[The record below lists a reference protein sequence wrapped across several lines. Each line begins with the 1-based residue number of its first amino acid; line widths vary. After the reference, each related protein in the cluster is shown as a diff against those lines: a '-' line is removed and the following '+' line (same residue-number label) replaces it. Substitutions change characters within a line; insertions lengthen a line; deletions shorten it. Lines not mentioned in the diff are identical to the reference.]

1 MTDATDI
8 TLNAPTPDDGRP
20 EDDQVQIAQTD
31 AGEQTEVEGATGN
44 AASQAE
50 TMVNRPAAGQT
61 VEVPVQPG
69 ERYVIDFDPTEAQV
83 VIDGDDF
90 ILLFADG
97 GRIVFPNLVPMAES
111 ANSPVLEVGGVD
123 IGGDVIIAQ
132 ARALSGEQP
141 TLETAAGDTAAGP
154 DAQGSGANE
163 YNDNLGDIID
173 TLDAQPPLIYVEREF
188 GLIDVEVIDPL
199 LLDEEPTIPSL
210 NVLPSFGTV
219 SEAFK
224 PQQSPPGTGLNPG
237 DNPEFSDDPGEP
249 RVAFEGTAD
258 LGSNE
263 GGVITGLVLEDG
275 TVATPSP
282 VGASFTTDF
291 DNVTQQLTL
300 TTVNEGDFLVPTPL
314 GNILYVNVLTGEWQ
328 YILLASETHPGV
340 GLSGPDDVL
349 QEVFTYTVTDGF
361 GQTVS
366 STITV
371 TIEDDAPIANNED
384 PLSVF
389 EDGFVSASGSV
400 LGNDQTGADGTETTL
415 DDPSTPDDDEIQT
428 VASAGTSAGS
438 QQEVPAGE
446 DGLTIVGSFGTL
458 TIRQDGTYDYSANP
472 DTGGMTDTFVY
483 TIRDADGDEA
493 QATITIDIKD
503 GPGGDLIVAD
513 SAPQGFIPE
522 DTKTPVT
529 LRAVTGDPD
538 DDDQILTQVI
548 LDLPFQV
555 DTTGTVGDQW
565 QLDLGQL
572 ETLFGVAEGAANP
585 TGLVTSWTFDEATG
599 VLVINLNPDPSVTDD
614 SLSSAPL
621 DRNSFEVTFD
631 LTPPDDSDVDI
642 EGAEVTAS
650 ALDTVS
656 GATGSGTGTSD
667 ITVDAIV
674 DGSEVL
680 IDADGDPATAPVVI
694 TDTNDDIGTNVDTP
708 VNLGLSLVL
717 GNDSTDL
724 SNDDAPVQGGTD
736 GSDDADET
744 ERVTEVTVQLDQG
757 ATLDLTGLDPQPT
770 VSDLGGG
777 VTLYTF
783 DTSDLP
789 VAGAVGTPNADA
801 VSGLIDDFVVIPAT
815 GVTKDISVVITTTT
829 EEAAS
834 STTNPNGASGQEIND
849 PDNID
854 IDTYNLTV
862 KVVDIPGGKL
872 EANGD
877 PNGFIPEDVPTNVV
891 LTAAVGDPTDPN
903 EVLTQIVVDFGT
915 PIDLDRS
922 SLDTQWQLEASDL
935 DTIRG
940 LPGVTAVELADGGTV
955 LTITLD
961 PTAGIQTFSAD
972 LTLTTPDDSDV
983 DLDGVQ
989 VTVTAEDTSVGVTA
1003 TGTSTSDITVDAIV
1017 DGSEVFRNGKV
1028 IDPVND
1034 NDDLGT
1040 TTNTPVNLGLSLAL
1054 GFDSTDLANGDAPT
1068 QGDTDG
1074 SDAGD
1079 LTEEVIQVTLQL
1091 DQGATV
1097 DLSLLSPQ
1105 PTVEDLGGGVTLY
1118 TFDTAGLGEA
1128 AVNTLVSK
1136 FVVTPAAGA
1145 TGDITVVVETTT
1157 RELNTPPDSVE
1168 APSGDEA
1175 NIADNTDIDT
1185 YRLTLKV
1192 VDVPGGDLKV
1202 TGNPDGV
1209 IPEDVPT
1216 ETTLSASVGDPSDPN
1231 EVLTQIVVDFKTAID
1246 LDGSNTADQW
1256 QLDPADL
1263 DALRALPGVTSV
1275 VFVDGGTTLTVNLD
1289 PAANIQTFSEI
1300 LTLTTPDDSDV
1311 DLDGVEVTVT
1321 AVDTSVGTDASGT
1334 STSDIVADAV
1344 VDGSEVLRNS
1354 AIINSSNNSVGTN
1367 VNAAVLLGLTLDLG
1381 LDNTN
1386 AGNSADPSQSDVVD
1400 GSDAADATETVTLV
1414 TVLVDQGA
1422 TLTFAGATAT
1432 TSSTA
1437 PGETLY
1443 SFDTSGLNEGQ
1454 VSALLASFQVTPA
1467 TGATEDINVT
1477 VTTTTRELNTPPA
1490 STNAPSG
1497 DEVVIADN
1505 TDVDSYQLVVK
1516 VVGVPGGELTVT
1528 GNPDGV
1534 VPEDVPTETTLSASV
1549 GDPSDPNEVLTQ
1561 IVVDFKTAI
1570 DLDGSNTADQWQ
1582 LDPADLDALR
1592 ALPGVTS
1599 VVFAD
1604 GGTTL
1609 TVNLDPAAGIQTF
1622 NGLITLTTPDDSDV
1636 DLDGVEVTV
1645 TARDTSVGTDAS
1657 GTSTSD
1663 IVADAVIDGSEITF
1677 GTPTGLQNQ
1686 FGPIDLTTEL
1696 VLGSDSTNAG
1706 NSTDPSQS
1714 DVTDGT
1720 IFADDTEFVSKI
1732 EVTLTDQTSGDPTGT
1747 LNFLD
1752 PLPAGITVTSDPVN
1766 NPGVWT
1772 FEISDSASSTNVQ
1785 ALVDSFG
1792 VTPDF
1797 NYSGTINAQIET
1809 TMEELNTPAGAN
1821 PPSGDEVNVADNV
1834 DVDTYNVQVEVEPV
1848 QVNKAVEVSGGEPK
1862 PFNIVFVIDRSG
1874 SMGDPVEG
1882 GGPSRF
1888 SVAEDAFRT
1897 LISDI
1902 RDQGIEV
1909 ANVRL
1914 LGFNTGTLDVT
1925 DFTGL
1930 PTDDQVDDFF
1940 DDLGSPNGGT
1950 RYEPPLTSASNFLN
1964 DINTDNPD
1972 VEYDN
1977 RILFLSD
1984 GGNNNSDGGF
1994 LLGTANGNNNAGSFD
2009 ELSRLYSNVGEVGD
2023 DIPNLTIKSVGF
2035 GIDKSFD
2042 PFAQDNL
2049 GSGASDNV
2057 NAYLAL
2063 DQSDDNMVNGSAVV
2077 SNANNGADL
2086 AAAFGNIVDPAL
2098 AEGTLFEGHTFVGTG
2113 QLNSFSHFGRIYDA
2127 SIAVD
2132 NANRD
2137 AAVAGDVVAN
2147 TGSAVT
2153 IKTENSGFLTI
2164 WFADE
2169 GGRLEGDFRYEGPP
2183 NFPGDRTDTVNY
2195 IVQDDVGLQLGQLDI
2210 NISGQAPAN
2219 GDFENGN
2226 LVDWEF
2232 LGSVYLEDNA
2242 DLSSSNPAGD
2252 DFVAVLA
2259 TNNANGLDPRD
2270 GGGNANREDEGV
2282 VDDTTLE
2289 DGNLTPVEDLGKDNN
2304 LQNLQLY
2311 TEADLETTLAANGD
2325 GTNNVDLS
2333 GLVAD
2338 DILDGA
2344 VIQTSFQLDPL
2355 FGTPTGNQNL
2365 EISFDWNFATDE
2377 GAGGQND
2384 IAFAVI
2390 EGQLFL
2396 LGSLGS
2402 STFDGGAIDVGESEI
2417 TYDRSTGWETATF
2430 SLGSDF
2436 QDVDGDNVIHIAFG
2450 VADAGSNV
2458 GENSALLLDNVRADV
2473 S

>member
-1 MTDATDI
+1 MT
-8 TLNAPTPDDGRP
+8 
-20 EDDQVQIAQTD
+20 
-31 AGEQTEVEGATGN
+31 
-44 AASQAE
+44 AE
-50 TMVNRPAAGQT
+50 
-61 VEVPVQPG
+61 
-69 ERYVIDFDPTEAQV
+69 
-83 VIDGDDF
+83 
-90 ILLFADG
+90 LLDG
-97 GRIVFPNLVPMAES
+97 GS
-111 ANSPVLEVGGVD
+111 
-123 IGGDVIIAQ
+123 
-132 ARALSGEQP
+132 
-141 TLETAAGDTAAGP
+141 
-154 DAQGSGANE
+154 
-163 YNDNLGDIID
+163 
-173 TLDAQPPLIYVEREF
+173 
-188 GLIDVEVIDPL
+188 
-199 LLDEEPTIPSL
+199 
-210 NVLPSFGTV
+210 
-219 SEAFK
+219 
-224 PQQSPPGTGLNPG
+224 
-237 DNPEFSDDPGEP
+237 
-249 RVAFEGTAD
+249 
-258 LGSNE
+258 
-263 GGVITGLVLEDG
+263 
-275 TVATPSP
+275 
-282 VGASFTTDF
+282 
-291 DNVTQQLTL
+291 
-300 TTVNEGDFLVPTPL
+300 
-314 GNILYVNVLTGEWQ
+314 
-328 YILLASETHPGV
+328 
-340 GLSGPDDVL
+340 
-349 QEVFTYTVTDGF
+349 
-361 GQTVS
+361 
-366 STITV
+366 
-371 TIEDDAPIANNED
+371 
-384 PLSVF
+384 
-389 EDGFVSASGSV
+389 
-400 LGNDQTGADGTETTL
+400 
-415 DDPSTPDDDEIQT
+415 
-428 VASAGTSAGS
+428 
-438 QQEVPAGE
+438 
-446 DGLTIVGSFGTL
+446 
-458 TIRQDGTYDYSANP
+458 
-472 DTGGMTDTFVY
+472 
-483 TIRDADGDEA
+483 
-493 QATITIDIKD
+493 
-503 GPGGDLIVAD
+503 
-513 SAPQGFIPE
+513 
-522 DTKTPVT
+522 
-529 LRAVTGDPD
+529 
-538 DDDQILTQVI
+538 
-548 LDLPFQV
+548 
-555 DTTGTVGDQW
+555 
-565 QLDLGQL
+565 
-572 ETLFGVAEGAANP
+572 
-585 TGLVTSWTFDEATG
+585 
-599 VLVINLNPDPSVTDD
+599 
-614 SLSSAPL
+614 
-621 DRNSFEVTFD
+621 
-631 LTPPDDSDVDI
+631 
-642 EGAEVTAS
+642 
-650 ALDTVS
+650 
-656 GATGSGTGTSD
+656 
-667 ITVDAIV
+667 
-674 DGSEVL
+674 
-680 IDADGDPATAPVVI
+680 
-694 TDTNDDIGTNVDTP
+694 
-708 VNLGLSLVL
+708 
-717 GNDSTDL
+717 
-724 SNDDAPVQGGTD
+724 
-736 GSDDADET
+736 
-744 ERVTEVTVQLDQG
+744 
-757 ATLDLTGLDPQPT
+757 
-770 VSDLGGG
+770 
-777 VTLYTF
+777 
-783 DTSDLP
+783 
-789 VAGAVGTPNADA
+789 
-801 VSGLIDDFVVIPAT
+801 
-815 GVTKDISVVITTTT
+815 
-829 EEAAS
+829 
-834 STTNPNGASGQEIND
+834 
-849 PDNID
+849 
-854 IDTYNLTV
+854 
-862 KVVDIPGGKL
+862 
-872 EANGD
+872 
-877 PNGFIPEDVPTNVV
+877 
-891 LTAAVGDPTDPN
+891 
-903 EVLTQIVVDFGT
+903 
-915 PIDLDRS
+915 
-922 SLDTQWQLEASDL
+922 
-935 DTIRG
+935 
-940 LPGVTAVELADGGTV
+940 V
-955 LTITLD
+955 LTIT
-961 PTAGIQTFSAD
+961 I
-972 LTLTTPDDSDV
+972 
-983 DLDGVQ
+983 
-989 VTVTAEDTSVGVTA
+989 
-1003 TGTSTSDITVDAIV
+1003 
-1017 DGSEVFRNGKV
+1017 
-1028 IDPVND
+1028 
-1034 NDDLGT
+1034 
-1040 TTNTPVNLGLSLAL
+1040 
-1054 GFDSTDLANGDAPT
+1054 
-1068 QGDTDG
+1068 
-1074 SDAGD
+1074 
-1079 LTEEVIQVTLQL
+1079 
-1091 DQGATV
+1091 
-1097 DLSLLSPQ
+1097 
-1105 PTVEDLGGGVTLY
+1105 
-1118 TFDTAGLGEA
+1118 
-1128 AVNTLVSK
+1128 
-1136 FVVTPAAGA
+1136 
-1145 TGDITVVVETTT
+1145 
-1157 RELNTPPDSVE
+1157 
-1168 APSGDEA
+1168 
-1175 NIADNTDIDT
+1175 
-1185 YRLTLKV
+1185 
-1192 VDVPGGDLKV
+1192 
-1202 TGNPDGV
+1202 
-1209 IPEDVPT
+1209 
-1216 ETTLSASVGDPSDPN
+1216 
-1231 EVLTQIVVDFKTAID
+1231 
-1246 LDGSNTADQW
+1246 
-1256 QLDPADL
+1256 
-1263 DALRALPGVTSV
+1263 
-1275 VFVDGGTTLTVNLD
+1275 D

-1344 VDGSEVLRNS
+1344 VDGSEVLRNG

-1443 SFDTSGLNEGQ
+1443 SFDTSGLTEGQ

-1534 VPEDVPTETTLSASV
+1534 VPEDVPTEVTLSAEV

-1599 VVFAD
+1599 VVFVD

-1663 IVADAVIDGSEITF
+1663 IIADAVIDGSEITF

-1809 TMEELNTPAGAN
+1809 TMEELNTPPGNTN
-1821 PPSGDEVNVADNV
+1821 PASGDEVNVADNV

-1862 PFNIVFVIDRSG
+1862 PFNIVFIIDRSG

-2242 DLSSSNPAGD
+2242 DLSSSNPTGD